1 MSDSIDAMSGTSAIK
16 FQKNLANHDA
26 IKPETKQ
33 KLEALG
39 IDPSQIKTE
48 KEAQKKIQEAE
59 SAQANAQVQQGQF
72 HHPMG
77 EVIQDAKKIAEAIG
91 IRVGNVEDV
100 EKLLKEID
108 KQIKEFEKQ
117 VKDDKNDDRKKMV
130 DGVRGVYEQVY
141 AEYQQAIS
149 EQKKIT
155 GNLDMLATYN
165 KIRS

>member
-1 MSDSIDAMSGTSAIK
+1 MSDAIDAMSGSSGIR
-16 FQKNLANHDA
+16 FQKEFKNHDA

-39 IDPSQIKTE
+39 IDASKIKTE

-72 HHPMG
+72 HNPMG
-77 EVIQDAKKIAEAIG
+77 EVVQDAKKIAETIG
-91 IRVGNVEDV
+91 IKVSQVEDI

-117 VKDDKNDDRKKMV
+117 VKDDKDEDRKKMIS
-130 DGVRGVYEQVY
+130 GVRGVYEQVY
-141 AEYQQAIS
+141 TEYQQAIS

>member
-1 MSDSIDAMSGTSAIK
+1 MSDSIDAISGSSAVRLH
-16 FQKNLANHDA
+16 KNFSNQDA

-33 KLEALG
+33 KLDALG
-39 IDPSQIKTE
+39 IDASQIKTE
-48 KEAQKKIQEAE
+48 KEAQKKIKEVE

-77 EVIQDAKKIAEAIG
+77 EVVQDAKKIAEAIG

-108 KQIKEFEKQ
+108 KQLKEFEKQ
-117 VKDDKNDDRKKMV
+117 VKDDKDDDRKKMV
-130 DGVRGVYEQVY
+130 AGVRGVYEQVY